1 MRVKHK
7 DTGWVSEYEPWDG
20 DLSFTKNRCWA
31 SCPICGLGLTYPIKG
46 PAMAHKECLA
56 SVKEEDYISIYK

>member
-1 MRVKHK
+1 MRVKHRE
-7 DTGWVSEYEPWDG
+7 TGWVSEYEPWDG
-20 DLSFTKNRCWA
+20 IFTMIDRFWA
-31 SCPICGLGLTYPIKG
+31 SCPICGGGLTYPIKG